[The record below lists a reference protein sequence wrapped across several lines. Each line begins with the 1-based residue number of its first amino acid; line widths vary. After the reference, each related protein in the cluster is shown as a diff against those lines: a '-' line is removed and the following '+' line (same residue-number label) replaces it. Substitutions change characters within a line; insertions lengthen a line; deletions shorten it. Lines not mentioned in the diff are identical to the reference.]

1 MNTYCCK
8 AFRGSKLQFIQY
20 VQAISSQQALI
31 EFKNYLDQEKQLH
44 CYFTVKQ
51 IDQEDIADDNY

>member
-8 AFRGSKLQFIQY
+8 AFRGGNLQFIQY

-31 EFKNYLDQEKQLH
+31 EFKNYLDQEEQLH

-51 IDQEDIADDNY
+51 ID